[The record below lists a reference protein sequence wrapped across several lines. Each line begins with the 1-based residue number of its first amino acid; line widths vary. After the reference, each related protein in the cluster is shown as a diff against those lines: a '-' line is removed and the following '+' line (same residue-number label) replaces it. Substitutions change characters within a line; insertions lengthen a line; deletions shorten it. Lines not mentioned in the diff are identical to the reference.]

1 VVYQRETLIE
11 GVPNDRIACSG
22 GVCMFRGNGTGGYLR
37 ESVRLSESTT
47 GNEDNVLLHGQCHA

>member
-11 GVPNDRIACSG
+11 GVPNGRIACSG

-47 GNEDNVLLHGQCHA
+47 GNEDNVL